1 MARRNMLPT
10 KNIQQQGSKA
20 VNDTFRSD
28 PSCRLKEEK
37 KQARMR
43 YWWLEGQASCRI
55 LKKPKGDKKDE
66 SQILKYTTL

>member
-43 YWWLEGQASCRI
+43 Y
-55 LKKPKGDKKDE
+55 
-66 SQILKYTTL
+66 